1 MTQTLTAMHLNYNWE
16 ILILKCYCEN
26 TLAGCP
32 HISVTNESPWIFYQ
46 PWIKKFNFIPPQ
58 WITSCSVFLLDLH
71 GMQLLCLLCIVTYLT
86 ICCDSICCQFP
97 IQLNDKPFFHYSNG
111 SRVCKQFSAT
121 EVSLL
126 QFKVF
131 GSKLFH
137 FKSQRFLSCS
147 NLKKRLYAISVLS
160 RKTNQYVCRI
170 CVRNIS
176 STCFFI
182 IN

>member
-1 MTQTLTAMHLNYNWE
+1 MTQPLTAMHRNYNWE
-16 ILILKCYCEN
+16 ILILKYYCEN
-26 TLAGCP
+26 TLAACP

-71 GMQLLCLLCIVTYLT
+71 GMQLFCLLCIVTYLT

-97 IQLNDKPFFHYSNG
+97 IQLNDKPFFHYSNE
-111 SRVCKQFSAT
+111 SRVSKQFSAT

-147 NLKKRLYAISVLS
+147 NLKKKALCHFCSL
-160 RKTNQYVCRI
+160 KKN
-170 CVRNIS
+170 
-176 STCFFI
+176 
-182 IN
+182 